1 MGRNTYNG
9 KSAANE
15 LTPWIDP
22 ELLDYKATDRQKA
35 FRRVARNCVLGG
47 KFIKSD
53 WYAASARSESEAF
66 KDHPVTPSEFR
77 RWGAKKAFMVWFYED
92 FPEAEPLSEQ
102 ELQMIEHK
110 WWKGVLEAMDAG
122 EDWAYRAFA
131 KFRFEARQVEQN
143 RTQNK
148 ELQDFLGNGSEGSG
162 WHINAPEA

>member
-1 MGRNTYNG
+1 MGRKTNNG
-9 KSAANE
+9 KSAASE

-47 KFIKSD
+47 NFIKSD
-53 WYAASARSESEAF
+53 WYSASSRSGSEAF

-92 FPEAEPLSEQ
+92 FPEVEPLSEQ

-131 KFRFEARQVEQN
+131 KVRFEARQVEQS